1 LEFPPLLKEGPAP
14 RLSTLGLILQRRYL
28 IRVAKLV
35 THSLHQHPVRLA
47 LSTGIVSAFFSVLYQ
62 AIEEF
67 LSHPPHDQLKELIV
81 IAVTSIGMLLAI
93 EPILERISPVRARRS
108 SHRKDTA
115 LIQTGAFLT
124 IVATSLLHGLLH
136 AHISESLSVHG
147 MIVLEQ
153 LVTALVA
160 PTLITL
166 AWLYGVRRER
176 PQARWYGLMA
186 GLLVGLGLVSL
197 AMLQLYFLR
206 PPAEI
211 REASSHE
218 AAMAL
223 LVVAASLLW
232 FVVPTCAVNGYLGGL
247 AADRQWCA
255 TAWRGIAV
263 GLLMAAAVEAG
274 SFLLASSVESQVI
287 KAAALIRPEMLLSLL
302 GEVTIANLGWSMGLW
317 VNPDADALLRSASPG
332 TSSRDRKR
340 EATAGLISAAAMLAV
355 GTLLSLAAIA
365 LASQAGA
372 LLR

>member
-1 LEFPPLLKEGPAP
+1 
-14 RLSTLGLILQRRYL
+14 
-28 IRVAKLV
+28 
-35 THSLHQHPVRLA
+35 
-47 LSTGIVSAFFSVLYQ
+47 LYR

-67 LSHPPHDQLKELIV
+67 LSHPAHDQLKELIV

-93 EPILERISPVRARRS
+93 EPILELISPVRVRPS
-108 SHRKDTA
+108 SGRKDTA
-115 LIQTGAFLT
+115 LIQAGAFLT

-166 AWLYGVRRER
+166 SWLYGVKRER
-176 PQARWYGLMA
+176 PQARWYGLIA
-186 GLLVGLGLVSL
+186 GLLAGLGLVSL

-211 REASSHE
+211 REASSHQ

-232 FVVPTCAVNGYLGGL
+232 FVVPTCALNGYLGGL
-247 AADRQWCA
+247 AADRQWCS
-255 TAWRGIAV
+255 TAGRGIAL
-263 GLLMAAAVEAG
+263 GLMIAAAVEAA
-274 SFLLASSVESQVI
+274 SFFLASSVEYQVI
-287 KAAALIRPEMLLSLL
+287 KTAALIRPEMLLSLL

-317 VNPDADALLRSASPG
+317 VNPDADALVRGASP
-332 TSSRDRKR
+332 TSSPRDLKR
-340 EATAGLISAAAMLAV
+340 EATASAAAMLAL
-355 GTLLSLAAIA
+355 GTLLSIAAIA